1 MEPTFSLFVNGKE
14 RQGCEAMGREVG
26 VILQSAI
33 PDFLVKLGNVV
44 MKSGMDY
51 EKWNEADPKLIDGV
65 AEEFLV

>member
-1 MEPTFSLFVNGKE
+1 
-14 RQGCEAMGREVG
+14 MGREVG